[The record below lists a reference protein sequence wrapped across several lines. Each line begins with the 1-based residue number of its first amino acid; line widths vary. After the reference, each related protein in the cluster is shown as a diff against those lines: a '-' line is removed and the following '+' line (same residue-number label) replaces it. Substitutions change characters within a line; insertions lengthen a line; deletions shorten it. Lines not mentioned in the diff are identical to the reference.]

1 MTYSNEDLELFWLR
15 YQAEGLP
22 QNMSLQEFCSKNKVP
37 FNLVNKWYR
46 DTRHKI
52 AEVRVAGAP
61 QNQEDEPNI
70 YKSDTG
76 FRKDGSKPLRI
87 LLDLRMSNG
96 MQIRRGGMSF
106 EELKKLVSNLEVLC

>member
-15 YQAEGLP
+15 YQAEGVPKNL
-22 QNMSLQEFCSKNKVP
+22 SLQEFCSVNKVP
-37 FNLVNKWYR
+37 FNLVNKWYK

-52 AEVRVAGAP
+52 TEVRVAGFP
-61 QNQEDEPNI
+61 QNHEYESNS
-70 YKSDTG
+70 YKPDTNLSK
-76 FRKDGSKPLRI
+76 RGSRPLRI

-106 EELKKLVSNLEVLC
+106 EELKILVANLEVLC

>member
-1 MTYSNEDLELFWLR
+1 MTYSNQDLELFWLR
-15 YQAEGLP
+15 YQAEGVP
-22 QNMSLQEFCSKNKVP
+22 RNISLQEFCSRNKVP
-37 FNLVNKWYR
+37 FNLVNKWYK
-46 DTRHKI
+46 DTRHRI

-61 QNQEDEPNI
+61 QNHEDFPRNNG
-70 YKSDTG
+70 SDNNCHRG
-76 FRKDGSKPLRI
+76 GRHLRI